1 MRMLCCRPMNTF
13 VGMKN
18 GGATCY
24 MNAILQQLFMQ
35 PSVRKLLLSV
45 HEVGTPADNVDNIF
59 YQMQTMFANLALTN
73 KEFHVPRAFWNAFK
87 DYDGTRLNL
96 REHQDAYEFFTRLQ
110 ARNHVLLCF
119 SMGLSQMTGACLGR
133 LKICLIEQKC
143 RLSGSEFTYSTLSK
157 SPQLSA

>member
-1 MRMLCCRPMNTF
+1 MNTF

-35 PSVRKLLLSV
+35 PSIRKLLLSV
-45 HEVGTPADNVDNIF
+45 PEVGAPEENIDNIF
-59 YQMQTMFANLALTN
+59 YQMQTMFANLALT
-73 KEFHVPRAFWNAFK
+73 KKDFHIPRAFWTAFK

-110 ARNHVLLCF
+110 VSPIHICGCCQLLYHKQSLIVEGPHHF
-119 SMGLSQMTGACLGR
+119 YT
-133 LKICLIEQKC
+133 ICWWIVALFA
-143 RLSGSEFTYSTLSK
+143 LF
-157 SPQLSA
+157 A

>member
-1 MRMLCCRPMNTF
+1 MHCTALYNAAPNNLVWFESYALSTCILSYRPMNTF

-24 MNAILQQLFMQ
+24 MNSILQQLFMQ

-45 HEVGTPADNVDNIF
+45 PEIGFPADNVDNIF

-110 ARNHVLLCF
+110 VTPNA
-119 SMGLSQMTGACLGR
+119 LS
-133 LKICLIEQKC
+133 
-143 RLSGSEFTYSTLSK
+143 SF
-157 SPQLSA
+157 